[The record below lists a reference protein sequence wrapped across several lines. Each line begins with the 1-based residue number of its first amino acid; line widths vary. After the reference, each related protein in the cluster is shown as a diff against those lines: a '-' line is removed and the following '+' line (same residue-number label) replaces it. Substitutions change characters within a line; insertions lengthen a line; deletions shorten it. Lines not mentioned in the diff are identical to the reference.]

1 MSLID
6 NLKNA
11 IENRISSLISSHNT
25 NSNAHSSILSTVAK
39 TGDYTDLSNKPAVD
53 SALSTISSN
62 AIQNQTVTNALNNK
76 SNSDHN
82 HNDVYYTENE
92 VDGLI
97 SAHNTNSNAH
107 SSLFSGKVN
116 KSDIVDNLTTSNP
129 YKPLSAQQGKVLKDM
144 IEAMLYVG
152 SVSLVSDKSVLSSYD
167 GESTVLTATVLDD
180 QNNPVRGVGVTFYK
194 GLTSLGTVVTNSSGV
209 ATKTYNSVG
218 DGLVVFSAEAKTV
231 TSNDVQITDYL
242 YIDTTTTDHTNR
254 YSIISTPDFYQGS
267 ITYDSTNEEY
277 TITASSIN
285 NNIAGYSVINL
296 DGLSD
301 FNITMDFKIVSTS
314 NNRQIGI
321 GALNTA
327 NNVAIA
333 GRYESINKLTI
344 WRNDGGSSF
353 IDVSQSL
360 SNNTYYKMQFIKQ
373 GNDYTLR
380 VYNIN
385 GTLIKEGKGTSNVF
399 DSVSTLKPYI
409 YVGFT
414 QNSTFKFRNLKIY

>member
-1 MSLID
+1 MTSISD
-6 NLKNA
+6 LKDA
-11 IENRISSLISSHNT
+11 IVNKCNGLISSHNT
-25 NSNAHSSILSTVAK
+25 NSNAHSS
-39 TGDYTDLSNKPAVD
+39 
-53 SALSTISSN
+53 
-62 AIQNQTVTNALNNK
+62 
-76 SNSDHN
+76 
-82 HNDVYYTENE
+82 
-92 VDGLI
+92 
-97 SAHNTNSNAH
+97 
-107 SSLFSGKVN
+107 LFSDKVN

-167 GESTVLTATVLDD
+167 GESTVLTATVLDE

-231 TSNDVQITDYL
+231 TSNNVQITDCL
-242 YIDTTTTDHTNR
+242 YVDTAQTDHTNR
-254 YSIISTPDFYQGS
+254 YSIISTPDFFQGS

-296 DGLSD
+296 DGLTD

-314 NNRQIGI
+314 NNRQIGV

-327 NNVAIA
+327 NNVTIA

-380 VYNIN
+380 VYNID